1 MRARKPAVAAVCML
15 LCMLMLT
22 GLAASSFAEEA
33 LAELHVEKNGLT
45 LDLSL
50 LKLKIEDGKLVV
62 SVGINGITKWKDEEP
77 PKIILEF
84 EQTGEKVTSG
94 LFTTVTAAKL
104 PENAK
109 NYKATSK
116 HPISGS
122 ELPDRILIDIGSD
135 EPLVFWEKDPDAETP
150 AEKDS
155 TVEAPAENKQSEA
168 PADTRKDSGKDS
180 GKDGGKDSGKDDAQE
195 VLAEIQAIFDGG
207 EYYAAALAARD
218 CAENYPTLRDAC
230 DEILER
236 IAEKLKG
243 KEPKTGEIERHFP
256 FYGMNCVHAT
266 AKSWP
271 FEMTITDVD
280 DPSQFV
286 RFYVR
291 KGDTS
296 EIYLPSSHY
305 YVTIA
310 TGNIWFGDDIGF
322 GALGESDDFNG
333 DTLDMTSRAKGNT
346 MSYHEWNPIF

>member
-1 MRARKPAVAAVCML
+1 MRTRKPAAAAVCLL
-15 LCMLMLT
+15 LCALMLT

-50 LKLKIEDGKLVV
+50 LKLEIEDGKLVV
-62 SVGINGITKWKDEEP
+62 SVGIDGITKWKDEEP
-77 PKIILEF
+77 PKIILDF
-84 EQTGEKVTSG
+84 EQAGEKFTSG
-94 LFTTVTAAKL
+94 LFTADTVAKL

-109 NYKATSK
+109 NYKTTSK

-135 EPLVFWEKDPDAETP
+135 EPLVFWEKDPDAD
-150 AEKDS
+150 AS
-155 TVEAPAENKQSEA
+155 AENTKTE
-168 PADTRKDSGKDS
+168 PATDTE
-180 GKDGGKDSGKDDAQE
+180 KDSGKDDAQE
-195 VLAEIQAIFDGG
+195 VLAEVQAIFDGG

-218 CAENYPTLRDAC
+218 CAESYPSLWDEC
-230 DEILER
+230 DEILEK
-236 IAEKLKG
+236 IADKLKD
-243 KEPKTGEIERHFP
+243 KEPKTGELERHFP

-266 AKSWP
+266 AASWP

-305 YVTIA
+305 YITIA
-310 TGNIWFGDDIGF
+310 TGDIWFGDDIGF
-322 GALGESDDFNG
+322 GELGESDDFGG
-333 DTLDMTSRAKGNT
+333 DTLDMTSRVKGNT
-346 MSYHEWNPIF
+346 MSYHEWNPTF

>member
-1 MRARKPAVAAVCML
+1 MRIRKPAAAAVCML
-15 LCMLMLT
+15 LCMLMLV

-50 LKLKIEDGKLVV
+50 LKLEIEDGKLVV
-62 SVGINGITKWKDEEP
+62 SVGIDGITKWKDEEP
-77 PKIILEF
+77 PKIILDF
-84 EQTGEKVTSG
+84 EQAGEKFTSG
-94 LFTTVTAAKL
+94 LFTADTVAKL

-109 NYKATSK
+109 NYKTTSK

-135 EPLVFWEKDPDAETP
+135 EPLVFWEKDPNADIPAD
-150 AEKDS
+150 AEKD
-155 TVEAPAENKQSEA
+155 
-168 PADTRKDSGKDS
+168 
-180 GKDGGKDSGKDDAQE
+180 DGGKDSGQDDAQD
-195 VLAEIQAIFDGG
+195 VLAEVQAIFDGG

-218 CAENYPTLRDAC
+218 CAENYPSLWDEC
-230 DEILER
+230 DEILEK
-236 IAEKLKG
+236 IADKLKD
-243 KEPKTGEIERHFP
+243 KEPETGELERHFP

-266 AKSWP
+266 AESWP

-280 DPSQFV
+280 NPSLFV

-291 KGDTS
+291 QGDTS

-310 TGNIWFGDDIGF
+310 TGDIWFGDDIGF
-322 GALGESDDFNG
+322 GELGESDDFDG
-333 DTLDMTSRAKGNT
+333 DTLDMTSRAQGNT
-346 MSYHEWNPIF
+346 ISYHEWNPIF

>member
-1 MRARKPAVAAVCML
+1 MRTRKPAAAALCML
-15 LCMLMLT
+15 LCVLMLT
-22 GLAASSFAEEA
+22 GLAASSFAEDA

-50 LKLKIEDGKLVV
+50 LKLEIEDGKLVV
-62 SVGINGITKWKDEEP
+62 SVGIDGITKWKDEEP
-77 PKIILEF
+77 PKIILDF
-84 EQTGEKVTSG
+84 EQAGEKFTSG
-94 LFTTVTAAKL
+94 LFTADTVAKL

-109 NYKATSK
+109 NYKTTSK

-135 EPLVFWEKDPDAETP
+135 EPLVFWEKDPNADVPAG
-150 AEKDS
+150 AEKD
-155 TVEAPAENKQSEA
+155 
-168 PADTRKDSGKDS
+168 DSGKDS
-180 GKDGGKDSGKDDAQE
+180 GKDSGQDDAQD
-195 VLAEIQAIFDGG
+195 VLAEVQAIFDGG

-218 CAENYPTLRDAC
+218 CAENYPSLWDEC
-230 DEILER
+230 DEILEK
-236 IAEKLKG
+236 IADKLKD
-243 KEPKTGEIERHFP
+243 KEPETGELERHFP

-266 AKSWP
+266 AESWP

-280 DPSQFV
+280 NPSLFV

-310 TGNIWFGDDIGF
+310 TGDIWFGDDIGF
-322 GALGESDDFNG
+322 GELGESDDFDG
-333 DTLDMTSRAKGNT
+333 DTLDMTSRAQGNT
-346 MSYHEWNPIF
+346 ISYHEWNPIF

>member
-1 MRARKPAVAAVCML
+1 MRTRKPAAAAVCLL
-15 LCMLMLT
+15 LCVLMLT

-50 LKLKIEDGKLVV
+50 LKLEIEDGKLIV

-77 PKIILEF
+77 PKIVLEF
-84 EQTGEKVTSG
+84 EQTGEKITSG

-116 HPISGS
+116 HPIRGS
-122 ELPDRILIDIGSD
+122 ELPDRILIDIGRD
-135 EPLVFWEKDPDAETP
+135 EPLVFWEKDPDA
-150 AEKDS
+150 
-155 TVEAPAENKQSEA
+155 EAPAENKQSEA
-168 PADTRKDSGKDS
+168 PADTEKDSGKDS
-180 GKDGGKDSGKDDAQE
+180 GEDSGKDSGKDDAQE
-195 VLAEIQAIFDGG
+195 ILAEVQAIFDGG

-218 CAENYPTLRDAC
+218 CAENYPALWDEC
-230 DEILER
+230 DEILEQ

-256 FYGMNCVHAT
+256 FYGRNCVHAT

-280 DPSQFV
+280 NPSQFV

-305 YVTIA
+305 YVTIV

-322 GALGESDDFNG
+322 GELGESDDFDG
-333 DTLDMTSRAKGNT
+333 DTLDMTSRAKDNT
-346 MSYHEWNPIF
+346 ISYHEWNPIF

>member
-1 MRARKPAVAAVCML
+1 MRTRKPAAAALCML
-15 LCMLMLT
+15 LCVLMLT
-22 GLAASSFAEEA
+22 GLAASSFAEDA

-50 LKLKIEDGKLVV
+50 LKLEIEDGKLVV
-62 SVGINGITKWKDEEP
+62 SVGIDGITKWKDEEP
-77 PKIILEF
+77 PKIILDF
-84 EQTGEKVTSG
+84 EQAGEKFTSG
-94 LFTTVTAAKL
+94 LFTADTVAKL

-109 NYKATSK
+109 NYKTTSK

-135 EPLVFWEKDPDAETP
+135 EPLVFWEKDPNADVPAD
-150 AEKDS
+150 AEKD
-155 TVEAPAENKQSEA
+155 
-168 PADTRKDSGKDS
+168 DSGKDS
-180 GKDGGKDSGKDDAQE
+180 GKDSGQDDAQD
-195 VLAEIQAIFDGG
+195 VLAEVQAIFDGG

-218 CAENYPTLRDAC
+218 CAENYPSLWDEC
-230 DEILER
+230 DEILEK
-236 IAEKLKG
+236 IADKLKD
-243 KEPKTGEIERHFP
+243 KEPETGELERHFP

-266 AKSWP
+266 AESWP

-280 DPSQFV
+280 NPSLFV

-310 TGNIWFGDDIGF
+310 TGDIWFGDDIGF
-322 GALGESDDFNG
+322 GELGESDDFDG
-333 DTLDMTSRAKGNT
+333 DTLDMTSRAQGNT
-346 MSYHEWNPIF
+346 ISYHEWNPIF

>member
-1 MRARKPAVAAVCML
+1 MRTRKPAAAALCML
-15 LCMLMLT
+15 LCVLMLT
-22 GLAASSFAEEA
+22 GLAASSFAEDA

-50 LKLKIEDGKLVV
+50 LKLEIEDGKLVV
-62 SVGINGITKWKDEEP
+62 SVGIDGITKWKDEEP
-77 PKIILEF
+77 PKIILDF
-84 EQTGEKVTSG
+84 EQAGEKFTSG
-94 LFTTVTAAKL
+94 LFTADTVAKL

-109 NYKATSK
+109 NYKTTSK

-135 EPLVFWEKDPDAETP
+135 EPLVFWEKDPNADVPAD
-150 AEKDS
+150 AEKDDG
-155 TVEAPAENKQSEA
+155 E
-168 PADTRKDSGKDS
+168 DSGKDS
-180 GKDGGKDSGKDDAQE
+180 GQDDAQD
-195 VLAEIQAIFDGG
+195 VLAEVQAIFDGG

-218 CAENYPTLRDAC
+218 CAENYPSLWDEC
-230 DEILER
+230 DEILEK
-236 IAEKLKG
+236 IADKLKD
-243 KEPKTGEIERHFP
+243 KEPETGELERHFP

-266 AKSWP
+266 AESWP

-280 DPSQFV
+280 NPSLFV

-310 TGNIWFGDDIGF
+310 TGDIWFGDDIGF
-322 GALGESDDFNG
+322 GELGESDDFDG
-333 DTLDMTSRAKGNT
+333 DTLDMTSRAQGNT
-346 MSYHEWNPIF
+346 ISYHEWNPIF